1 MKYRIEYTETLG
13 TEFEIDI
20 PDDIPPEQAMEY
32 ADRHWETLIEPNIQT
47 SELEVT
53 GSDLDMQP
61 AR

>member
-20 PDDIPPEQAMEY
+20 PDDIPLEQAMAY
-32 ADRHWETLIEPNIQT
+32 ADRHWETLIEPNIRT

-53 GSDLDMQP
+53 GSDLDLQP
-61 AR
+61 VR